1 MPESAPKILLTHRPS
16 LARQAAKHGVALQ
29 FSGHTHGGMMP
40 LLDRLVAAANGGM
53 ASGLYRRGET
63 TVIVSN
69 GSGIWGGYPLRL
81 GRPAEIL
88 LVTFRPPA
96 AP

>member
-1 MPESAPKILLTHRPS
+1 
-16 LARQAAKHGVALQ
+16 
-29 FSGHTHGGMMP
+29 MP
-40 LLDRLVAAANGGM
+40 LLDRLVAAANGSM

-88 LVTFRPPA
+88 LVTLQPPPA